1 MVVAVVLALII
12 AGCSMVGSAPIE
24 RMNAKTA
31 MVSAV
36 DSDRAWVRI
45 CSADINAPNP
55 AGTPANISIGAIV
68 TAQAVGPTP

>member
-36 DSDRAWVRI
+36 DSDRARI